1 MQELM
6 KTTLGKIKI
15 GRIGIS
21 IHDDKES
28 ET

>member
-21 IHDDKES
+21 IRNDKQS